1 MTYSL
6 WLGPEEHQAARL
18 QEKIK
23 RLAETYGSEPFAP
36 HVTVSSGLQ
45 HKPCTKALQQLAKRH
60 RKPTLAALRVQ
71 HSQRYYQCLSL
82 ALRRDRALTAL
93 RADAL
98 ATFGGRDTL
107 APYQPHI
114 SLLYAKLS
122 AARRAILAKQI
133 PAVQLTRCVG
143 SKLQLVL
150 TDGPEKQWQVIEQVQ
165 LGEGA

>member
-6 WLGPEEHQAARL
+6 WLGPEKRQAARL
-18 QEKIK
+18 QEKIN
-23 RLAETYGSEPFAP
+23 RLADTYGCEPFAP
-36 HVTVSSGLQ
+36 HVTISSGLQ
-45 HKPCTKALQQLAKRH
+45 RKPSSKALQQLAKRH

-82 ALRRDRALTAL
+82 ALRRDRVLTAL

-98 ATFGGRDTL
+98 STFGGRETL
-107 APYQPHI
+107 APYKPHI

-122 AARRAILAKQI
+122 AARRAKLAQQI
-133 PAVQLTRCVG
+133 PAVQLKRCVG

-150 TDGPEKQWQVIEQVQ
+150 TDGPEKQWQVIDQVE
-165 LGEGA
+165 LGDGA